1 MRMEEICG
9 CPAIQAT
16 WIMSPSNHDDVL
28 YNINSTQ
35 DMSLSS
41 TSPEPKLFPEKLN
54 TLTDGLP
61 KQIPQ
66 YLPNVNSITVFPYLL
81 KPDKILIFS
90 FRKDANNHSAKMA
103 VYPLGHSKS
112 DNTHKINWSA
122 FLKDV

>member
-1 MRMEEICG
+1 
-9 CPAIQAT
+9 
-16 WIMSPSNHDDVL
+16 
-28 YNINSTQ
+28 
-35 DMSLSS
+35 MSLSS